1 MAGWSTAA
9 ESNGTPE
16 EVLMRRELFTTIK
29 SFCTA
34 SARMNGASSKCT
46 VQRSVI
52 QPVRV
57 KKQAA
62 LSPSGKCCFF

>member
-29 SFCTA
+29 SLCTA
-34 SARMNGASSKCT
+34 SARMNNGAS
-46 VQRSVI
+46 
-52 QPVRV
+52 
-57 KKQAA
+57 
-62 LSPSGKCCFF
+62 